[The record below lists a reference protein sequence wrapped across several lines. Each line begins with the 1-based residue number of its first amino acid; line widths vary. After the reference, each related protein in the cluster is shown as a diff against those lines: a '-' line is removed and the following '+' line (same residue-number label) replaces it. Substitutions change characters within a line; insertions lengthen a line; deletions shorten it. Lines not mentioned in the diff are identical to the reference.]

1 MYTVFLDANRNYSH
15 YYYNL
20 VGNYIYIYCFIMA
33 NSKNV
38 YYESGH
44 VIAINLVAILL
55 TQTHPIVIISARTYS
70 LYL

>member
-1 MYTVFLDANRNYSH
+1 
-15 YYYNL
+15 
-20 VGNYIYIYCFIMA
+20 MA